1 MNGLFVKMFFC
12 KIKKD
17 KNLIKIK
24 NNLKNKNLEIKLNT
38 KLYNTVKNL
47 IPQLYLNLISI
58 ILLDYLHF

>member
-38 KLYNTVKNL
+38 KLYNTVKDL

>member
-1 MNGLFVKMFFC
+1 MNGQFVKMFFC

>member
-1 MNGLFVKMFFC
+1 MNGLFVKMYFC

-38 KLYNTVKNL
+38 KLYNTVKDL